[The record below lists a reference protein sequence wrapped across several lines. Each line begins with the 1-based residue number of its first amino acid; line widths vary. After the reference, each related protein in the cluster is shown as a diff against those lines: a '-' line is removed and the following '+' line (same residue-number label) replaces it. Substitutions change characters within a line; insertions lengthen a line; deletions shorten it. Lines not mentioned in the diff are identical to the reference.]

1 MKEIKSYI
9 RPEISHRVIEQLK
22 ISGATNISIVKVK
35 GLGLFEDPTSE
46 KYDME
51 FIEKSCDIY
60 RIELICLDEEEEKF
74 IETIMREAYTG
85 KPGDGAIFVSEIQ
98 KAIKIT
104 KDNPH
109 RLSRKNSGETGE
121 GIE

>member
-1 MKEIKSYI
+1 MKEIKAYI

-22 ISGATNISIVKVK
+22 INGATNISIVKVK
-35 GLGLFEDPTSE
+35 GMGLLEDPTSE

-51 FIEKSCDIY
+51 FIEKSSDIFK
-60 RIELICLDEEEEKF
+60 IELICLDEEEEKLSEL
-74 IETIMREAYTG
+74 IKREAYTG

-98 KAIKIT
+98 KAIKIS
-104 KDNPH
+104 KG
-109 RLSRKNSGETGE
+109 KE

>member
-1 MKEIKSYI
+1 MKEIKAYI

-22 ISGATNISIVKVK
+22 INGATNISILKAK

-51 FIEKSCDIY
+51 FIEKSSDILK
-60 RIELICLDEEEEKF
+60 IELICLDEEEEKYTEV
-74 IETIMREAYTG
+74 IKREGYTG
-85 KPGDGAIFVSEIQ
+85 KPGDGAIFVSDIQ

-104 KDNPH
+104 KG
-109 RLSRKNSGETGE
+109 KE

>member
-1 MKEIKSYI
+1 MKEIKAYI

-35 GLGLFEDPTSE
+35 GLGLFEDPNSE

-51 FIEKSCDIY
+51 FIEKSSDIY
-60 RIELICLDEEEEKF
+60 KIELICLDEEEKKITEVIK
-74 IETIMREAYTG
+74 REAYTG
-85 KPGDGAIFVSEIQ
+85 KPGDGAIFVSEIL

-104 KDNPH
+104 KD
-109 RLSRKNSGETGE
+109 GEE
-121 GIE
+121 IE